1 MADDQVAWAELH
13 GFGAD
18 ARRAVVAA
26 GDAARELGHHRIG
39 TEHLLLGVLADPE
52 GEAARILADAGA
64 GRAAVWA
71 KVREVNPPDAAG
83 PLDPQA
89 ATPRAA
95 RALGRSE
102 RFARRRHGGQ
112 VALEDLVTGVLDVE
126 GTAGQVLRSLGVDV
140 DAVRAAL
147 DGDAGA
153 SPQEGGERRG
163 GDQVTPTC
171 PSCAA
176 ALSGLA
182 SRSLPSRG
190 GADVV
195 VHCCPACGAVLGTS

>member
-13 GFGAD
+13 GFDAD
-18 ARRAVVAA
+18 ARRAVAA
-26 GDAARELGHHRIG
+26 AEDAARELGHHRIG
-39 TEHLLLGVLADPE
+39 TEHLLLGVLADPDAD
-52 GEAARILADAGA
+52 AARIVGDAGA
-64 GRAAVWA
+64 SRAAVWA
-71 KVREVNPPDAAG
+71 KVREANPADTGAA
-83 PLDPQA
+83 PALPA

-112 VALEDLVTGVLDVE
+112 VAPEDLVIGVLDVE

-140 DAVRAAL
+140 DAVRTAL
-147 DGDAGA
+147 DGDASA
-153 SPQEGGERRG
+153 SLAAGGERRG
-163 GDQVTPTC
+163 GDQVAPTC

-176 ALSGLA
+176 ALSELA
-182 SRSLPSRG
+182 SRALPSTG
-190 GADVV
+190 GAEVV

>member
-1 MADDQVAWAELH
+1 VAWAELH

-26 GDAARELGHHRIG
+26 EDAARELGHHRIG
-39 TEHLLLGVLADPE
+39 TEHLLLGVLEDPDAD
-52 GEAARILADAGA
+52 ATRILSDAGA
-64 GRAAVWA
+64 SRASVWA
-71 KVREVNPPDAAG
+71 KVREANPPDAGEA
-83 PLDPQA
+83 LDPPA
-89 ATPRAA
+89 GTPRAA

-112 VALEDLVTGVLDVE
+112 VAPEDLVIGVLDVE

-147 DGDAGA
+147 DGDPSVSLSAGDD
-153 SPQEGGERRG
+153 GRG
-163 GDQVTPTC
+163 GDQVTPMC
-171 PSCAA
+171 PSCAS

-182 SRSLPSRG
+182 SRSLPSMG
-190 GADVV
+190 GAEVV